1 VADLYDDVGNLL
13 PVEKWPLIWRQG
25 LVAGIDTEVLRADGV
40 EIGTIQK
47 VRLSD
52 RVRRLEM
59 IGKHVGVKA
68 FEDQVTVR
76 TSVDLAARLQRATIR
91 IIDADPL
98 PVSTVPAV
106 TPAAAPVER
115 LPISE
120 PIHAPPAPAEQ
131 APVSSAPGDDAIIAA
146 KPACTP
152 VLEWPEQS
160 GPVFAVTDYEA
171 FSDGLLAGRNR

>member
-1 VADLYDDVGNLL
+1 
-13 PVEKWPLIWRQG
+13 
-25 LVAGIDTEVLRADGV
+25 
-40 EIGTIQK
+40 
-47 VRLSD
+47 
-52 RVRRLEM
+52 
-59 IGKHVGVKA
+59 
-68 FEDQVTVR
+68 VTVR

-98 PVSTVPAV
+98 PVSTAPAV
-106 TPAAAPVER
+106 TPVTAPVER

-131 APVSSAPGDDAIIAA
+131 SPVSSAPSDDAIIAA
-146 KPACTP
+146 KPAYTP
-152 VLEWPEQS
+152 VLDWPEQS